1 MPFWHVLLCCA
12 FVSVSHF
19 LGILVEG
26 LGFDIWNM
34 SYIFDTH
41 TALFLGLPGTEPH
54 SRQITAPAPH
64 HSDITGWMPFLL
76 PDQQFRSTE
85 DS

>member
-1 MPFWHVLLCCA
+1 MPFRPVLLCCA

-41 TALFLGLPGTEPH
+41 THGPFSGTTRNRTSLQTDNRTSTPPLRFYRPDAL
-54 SRQITAPAPH
+54 PAAQPTVSEH
-64 HSDITGWMPFLL
+64 
-76 PDQQFRSTE
+76 
-85 DS
+85 